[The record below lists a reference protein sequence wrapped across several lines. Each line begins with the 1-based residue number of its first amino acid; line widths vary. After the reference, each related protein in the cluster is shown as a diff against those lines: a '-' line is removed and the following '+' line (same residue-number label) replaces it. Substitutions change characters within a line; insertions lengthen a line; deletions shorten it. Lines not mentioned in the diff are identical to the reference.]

1 MPMPGGTTLKV
12 SKACAASC
20 TAAMACAH
28 LLGAHRESMELFA
41 GHVKRNPKN
50 FYLSRLLRGEWPMP
64 HYAMY
69 RKALLEAIPETHF
82 PRIKDHPVRLRILI
96 SRAEQPSWAMAV
108 GLGALSILTQERPPG
123 LHVEVIDASELPS
136 SLELIEAVLA
146 SSAFPPF
153 TPLPRRGRQ
162 PLIDGGAIEPIPMA
176 ALDRNAGAVGRSL
189 VILTRPTPV
198 RPMPPGTL
206 FVAPDGDPN
215 LPIWDY
221 ADEPGLRRVYEM
233 CGSGIDRSANSPL
246 AAFDA
251 GASWKNKTEILQLQ
265 TNISY
270 SSRFPN
276 ASELFSDGLH
286 HGIAALEFG
295 NDQLKPE
302 HGVKWINTIATN
314 YKKYLQASLG
324 LLSPKGIIIVDNC
337 LWSGTVLEKNPS
349 DLDAIAIK
357 EFNQFVSENT
367 QLQKTLV
374 PIRDG
379 LFIIRKI

>member
-1 MPMPGGTTLKV
+1 MDGPPRGVLKMAVYMWIPRRGTQPIPFQSREVEAEPFDSLILQGGGCRAFFTLGFLEAAGGSLLLAGVRQLATV
-12 SKACAASC
+12 SAS
-20 TAAMACAH
+20 AAMACAH

-233 CGSGIDRSANSPL
+233 GLRSGERFLKS
-246 AAFDA
+246 
-251 GASWKNKTEILQLQ
+251 GKVRQ
-265 TNISY
+265 
-270 SSRFPN
+270 SR
-276 ASELFSDGLH
+276 
-286 HGIAALEFG
+286 
-295 NDQLKPE
+295 
-302 HGVKWINTIATN
+302 
-314 YKKYLQASLG
+314 
-324 LLSPKGIIIVDNC
+324 
-337 LWSGTVLEKNPS
+337 
-349 DLDAIAIK
+349 
-357 EFNQFVSENT
+357 
-367 QLQKTLV
+367 
-374 PIRDG
+374 
-379 LFIIRKI
+379 